1 MEIINPYAPPETHV
15 SETRSHEGKG
25 ISWWYHFVIAT
36 FLLPVWF
43 FVGFAISIGG
53 SRSEMLIDLYGF
65 VAILGYAGFAFLFGV
80 VRHFRE

>member
-43 FVGFAISIGG
+43 FVGFAISIAAARGVRC
-53 SRSEMLIDLYGF
+53 SSTSMDSWRSSAMPDLRF
-65 VAILGYAGFAFLFGV
+65 FS
-80 VRHFRE
+80 ES